1 MCHRNNFM
9 YTTENNYMYCST
21 LNLFSTVHDKKKK
34 KKYTKKGTAVHLI
47 CSKKYLRRCSTIM
60 CTIVQLYVLQY
71 TKVNL
76 QYKF

>member
-1 MCHRNNFM
+1 M

-21 LNLFSTVHDKKKK
+21 LNLVSAVHDKKKL
-34 KKYTKKGTAVHLI
+34 YTKKGTAVHLI

-76 QYKF
+76 QYIF